1 MFWYFRHLF
10 IKGIRLDYWDF
21 LWSMWDSSWN
31 CISLWRVCRWSL
43 SVIFP
48 DGDQWQTAN
57 WHGEPML
64 VAGDQRTK
72 TDVCKSNNISAFVH
86 CPRKLRGT
94 ITVRR
99 SRLFREKRP
108 DGKKSTWLEAGTQ
121 ISTRRRASGSTKA
134 VCSTSGTTG
143 SEKLS
148 SEFVCH
154 CEHAISTSAHLLFH
168 GRWKVFPQQVSPI

>member
-1 MFWYFRHLF
+1 MVFHFGVFVVGPCPSFFPTVTNDRRPTGMENQCQLPETNEQRQTYAKAITFQL
-10 IKGIRLDYWDF
+10 
-21 LWSMWDSSWN
+21 
-31 CISLWRVCRWSL
+31 L
-43 SVIFP
+43 S
-48 DGDQWQTAN
+48 T
-57 WHGEPML
+57 
-64 VAGDQRTK
+64 
-72 TDVCKSNNISAFVH
+72 VH
-86 CPRKLRGT
+86 ARGT

-168 GRWKVFPQQVSPI
+168 GRGKVFPQQVSPMAEEAS